1 LKKLRFFKFYLVLSL
16 AFGSQY
22 ALADYEAGVNAA
34 FNGDFEA
41 AFHEF
46 SVAAE
51 EGLDLAQYNLGILYF
66 IGQGVD
72 QDYALAFKWTEAAAL
87 QGHIAAQFN
96 LGNLYYEGQGVKRDR
111 DKTVEWFEKAAKG
124 GHPDAAMAL
133 AMMYVEGDHVR
144 KNPVLAHAW
153 ASMAAANENA
163 DAAALRGDLEK
174 KMSSEQL
181 SQARRQFALWQIER

>member
-51 EGLDLAQYNLGILYF
+51 EGLDLAQYNLGILY
-66 IGQGVD
+66 
-72 QDYALAFKWTEAAAL
+72 
-87 QGHIAAQFN
+87 N
-96 LGNLYYEGQGVKRDR
+96 
-111 DKTVEWFEKAAKG
+111 
-124 GHPDAAMAL
+124 
-133 AMMYVEGDHVR
+133 
-144 KNPVLAHAW
+144 
-153 ASMAAANENA
+153 
-163 DAAALRGDLEK
+163 
-174 KMSSEQL
+174 
-181 SQARRQFALWQIER
+181 